1 MTDISHYK
9 QQLNDKILSF
19 HNKNIEDDSNFKFMN
34 LLRSRLTEEGIP
46 LEAATQIVANIDYDM
61 SAVNEDDD
69 YIGDVALAYAEFA
82 ARVYDKLKAGNW
94 HRNMTDSVVRKYFA
108 HFKITLD
115 VPERNRQLALDFNGQ
130 DA

>member
-1 MTDISHYK
+1 MNTEISLADRK
-9 QQLNDKILSF
+9 TALNEKLAALQ
-19 HNKNIEDDSNFKFMN
+19 NIAIDESANFKFMN

-94 HRNMTDSVVRKYFA
+94 HFDPVYVG
-108 HFKITLD
+108 LC
-115 VPERNRQLALDFNGQ
+115 
-130 DA
+130 